1 MQNGR
6 RKTTY
11 SRCYK
16 GGGLPVLG
24 VALVAAGLILLFM
37 CIPGWAWAA
46 LAGLLLIGV
55 GYVLIRLDMGR

>member
-1 MQNGR
+1 MER
-6 RKTTY
+6 RRRQPTY
-11 SRCYK
+11 SRCYR

-24 VALVAAGLILLFM
+24 AVLVAAGLILLFM

-46 LAGLLLIGV
+46 LAGILLIAA